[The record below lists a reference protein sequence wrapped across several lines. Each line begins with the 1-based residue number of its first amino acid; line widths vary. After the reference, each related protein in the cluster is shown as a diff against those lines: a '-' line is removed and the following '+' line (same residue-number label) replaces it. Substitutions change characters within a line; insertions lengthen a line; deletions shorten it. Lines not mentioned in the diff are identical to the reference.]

1 MNLSNVFLVQLPNF
15 SLSFSF
21 IPVAPVITGIIVHF
35 RFHIHCIS
43 IRKILYFNC
52 NFIII
57 IIIIIIIIYLLQLKF
72 HPVAV
77 VLTLVQTKQIRYK
90 IYINKTIQKKNIVAT
105 IQNTVNKST
114 NTSKYKYTYHYKCLY
129 STHYS
134 KHPHN
139 CQNTHTLQNKL
150 KQPQYKTHT
159 HQILSYSVRLG
170 IMLPK
175 READYSC
182 SFSGEFNNEYNHIS
196 TFKCLHVYKRIILS
210 LLLCNKCWI

>member
-1 MNLSNVFLVQLPNF
+1 VNLSNVFLVQLPNF

-134 KHPHN
+134 KHPQN

-159 HQILSYSVRLG
+159 HTKFYPIQCVLGLCCRSVKLT
-170 IMLPK
+170 IHVHLVASLTM
-175 READYSC
+175 SIT
-182 SFSGEFNNEYNHIS
+182 IS
-196 TFKCLHVYKRIILS
+196 PPSNAYMFKKG
-210 LLLCNKCWI
+210 